1 MKKYLIIILSAI
13 CFFSCEKDYEN
24 DYIGNS
30 LNDQFG
36 DLIVYDSL
44 RSSSEIFSFQSNNR
58 NYFEAEWSKNLNWE
72 LTITGT
78 ESNAQ
83 KMFSGFNSFL
93 SIENSEWRGYAD
105 DFPSFKAEECI
116 AELVLIDNES
126 QLIMSTSITTSDL
139 KSEQEDIFIVAD
151 FEGGTPPQNSIEFSQ
166 AGASLSV
173 AQGNAAKGSY
183 YYAMGGNVSFD
194 YYLGSIKIPFDNN
207 EISSEIPSALVF
219 FNMGIIGGAFGEVPT
234 DQFVKILA
242 RENDGD
248 VYVTSYDPVNW
259 SDWQLKSLSY
269 SEFELESFT
278 DQTNGQHDPSEIFQ
292 IEVMCLSCPSS
303 SAPDPNAPL
312 CPENEDKTV
321 KTDIDFIAFTINEAY
336 KP

>member
-1 MKKYLIIILSAI
+1 MKKYLLITLSAF
-13 CFFSCEKDYEN
+13 CLFSCEKDYEN

-83 KMFSGFNSFL
+83 KKISGFNSFI
-93 SIENSEWRGYAD
+93 SIDNSEWKGYAD
-105 DFPSFKAEECI
+105 DFPSFKTENCV

-126 QLIMSTSITTSDL
+126 QLSMSTFITTSDL
-139 KSEQEDIFIVAD
+139 KLEQSDLFIVAD
-151 FEGGTPPQNSIEFSQ
+151 FEDGVAPQNSISFSQ
-166 AGASLSV
+166 AGASLTV
-173 AQGNAAKGSY
+173 VQGDAAKGSY

-194 YYLGSIKIPFDNN
+194 YYLGSIKIPVDNN
-207 EISSEIPSALVF
+207 EISPEVPSALVF
-219 FNMGIIGGAFGEVPT
+219 FNIGIMGGNFSEVPA
-234 DQFVKILA
+234 DQFIKILA
-242 RENDGD
+242 KENDGD
-248 VYVTSYDPVNW
+248 VYVTSFNPVNW
-259 SDWQLKSLSY
+259 SDWQLKSISY
-269 SEFELESFT
+269 NDFELESFT

-292 IEVMCLSCPSS
+292 IEAMCLSCPSS

-312 CPENEDKTV
+312 CPENEDLTV
-321 KTDIDFIAFTINEAY
+321 KTDIDFIAFTLNEPY